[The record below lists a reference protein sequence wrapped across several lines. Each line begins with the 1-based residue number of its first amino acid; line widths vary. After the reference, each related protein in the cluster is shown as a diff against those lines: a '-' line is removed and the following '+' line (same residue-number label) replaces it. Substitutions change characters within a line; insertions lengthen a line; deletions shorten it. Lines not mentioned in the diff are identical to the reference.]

1 MSYFSEIR
9 NDYIC
14 TDIDKE
20 DGDVIA
26 YISIDAW
33 RPDEEQGQVIAQV
46 FLSTH
51 GDIVVSHTP
60 MSRLE
65 EVREYIDQAIEVLK
79 RIPLAK
85 PSVNK

>member
-14 TDIDKE
+14 TDIDKD

-33 RPDEEQGQVIAQV
+33 RPNEEEGQVIAQV

-51 GDIVVSHTP
+51 GDIVVSHTS
-60 MSRLE
+60 MSRLA
-65 EVREYIDQAIEVLK
+65 EVREYIEQAIEVLK
-79 RIPLAK
+79 KIPLAK
-85 PSVNK
+85 PNAKK